1 MALHNLSRLAA
12 LTIVLGLGGPAM
24 AAGNFYCCVDATGKQ
39 MCGDLL
45 PQACYGRAYRE
56 LGPNGQTLR
65 TIEAPLTAEQ
75 RAARSAEEAQRKVEE
90 ESLREKQRKDQA
102 LLNTYG
108 SEKDIEIMRLRA
120 QADVQ
125 KSINAAE
132 TKIAEIRAERKVFEN
147 EAEFYKKKKLPPEVQ
162 KGLRDADYEI
172 KVQEYLIES
181 KKKELDLIRIKY
193 DEDLRRFQE
202 IARRNASA
210 R

>member
-1 MALHNLSRLAA
+1 MRTLSRLGA
-12 LTIVLGLGGPAM
+12 LAIVLGLGGPAM
-24 AAGNFYCCVDATGKQ
+24 AVGDFYCCVDANGKQ
-39 MCGDLL
+39 VCGDLL

-65 TIEAPLTAEQ
+65 NVEAPLTAEQ
-75 RAARSAEEAQRKVEE
+75 RATRSAEEAQRKVEE
-90 ESLREKQRKDQA
+90 EILREKHRKDQA

-108 SEKDIEIMRLRA
+108 SEKDIEFMRLRA

-125 KSINAAE
+125 KAINAAE
-132 TKIAEIRAERKVFEN
+132 TKIVEIRTERKVFEN

-193 DEDLRRFQE
+193 DEDLRRYQE
-202 IARRNASA
+202 IVRRNAAA

>member
-1 MALHNLSRLAA
+1 MHTLSRLGA
-12 LTIVLGLGGPAM
+12 LAIVLGLGGPAM
-24 AAGNFYCCVDATGKQ
+24 AAGNFYCCVDANGKQ
-39 MCGDLL
+39 VCGDLL

-65 TIEAPLTAEQ
+65 NVEAPLTAEQ
-75 RAARSAEEAQRKVEE
+75 RATRSAEEAQRKVEE
-90 ESLREKQRKDQA
+90 EILREKHRKDQA

-108 SEKDIEIMRLRA
+108 SEKDIEFMRLRA

-125 KSINAAE
+125 KAINAAE
-132 TKIAEIRAERKVFEN
+132 TKIVEIRTERKVFEN

-162 KGLRDADYEI
+162 KGLRYADYEI

-193 DEDLRRFQE
+193 DEDLRRYQE
-202 IARRNASA
+202 IVRRNAAA